1 MTRYDVM
8 IRGGVLYDGSGGPG
22 YVGDLAINEDRIV
35 ALGNIGD
42 ATGQREIDATGLAI
56 SPGFINMMCWAG
68 TTIIQDG
75 RAVSDI
81 KQGVTLEVF
90 GEGMSYGP
98 LSDRMKVGFG
108 PIGQPLE
115 ALGIDISWTTLGEYL
130 QFLED
135 KGVSPNV
142 ASFVG
147 AETVRIHELGYED
160 RKATPD
166 ELARMQELV
175 RNAMREG
182 AVGVASAL
190 IYSPGAYADTDEL
203 IALASAAGEF
213 GGIYASHMRNE
224 GDQIFE
230 ALDELLTIARQA
242 QVPAEIYHI
251 KLASPAVWEQYD
263 ELIARIDAARAEGLN
278 ITADMYT
285 YPAGSTG
292 LDALMPPWA
301 NEGGTQ
307 KWIERMS
314 DPATRVRIR
323 QEMLTPATEWENMY
337 LSVGPENVLL
347 VEFSNKALR
356 KYIGKTL
363 AEVAKERGT
372 HPADTA
378 MDLVIGE
385 GARAMAVYFSQSED
399 VVRKM
404 TALPWVSFCSD
415 APAFATEG
423 EFLKNSTHPRA
434 YGSFARLLAKYVR
447 EEGMLSIAEAVRKL
461 AALPAQNLSLEHRG
475 QLAPGYFADIAIF
488 DPEKIQD
495 HAVWDDPHHYATGM
509 IHVLVNGDLVLKD
522 GEPTGAK
529 PGRFVKGPGARS
541 TIVRN
546 KL

>member
-1 MTRYDVM
+1 MIRSARSNYDAV
-8 IRGGVLYDGSGGPG
+8 IRGGTLYDGSGSPG
-22 YVGDLAINEDRIV
+22 YIGDLAINEDRIV
-35 ALGNIGD
+35 KLGDLGEAIGR
-42 ATGQREIDATGLAI
+42 REIDASGLAV

-68 TTIIQDG
+68 TSIIQDG

-90 GEGMSYGP
+90 GEGKSYGP
-98 LSDRMKVGFG
+98 LNDSMKTGFG

-115 ALGIDISWTTLGEYL
+115 DLGIDISWTTLGEYL

-160 RKATPD
+160 RKATAG
-166 ELARMQELV
+166 ELERMQELV
-175 RNAMREG
+175 RNAMSEG

-190 IYSPGAYADTDEL
+190 IYSPGAYADTEEL

-213 GGIYASHMRNE
+213 GGIYASHIRNE
-224 GDQIFE
+224 GDQIFT

-251 KLASPAVWEQYD
+251 KLAGPAAWEQCD
-263 ELIARIDAARAEGLN
+263 ELIARIEAARAEGLH

-301 NEGGTQ
+301 NEGGTR

-314 DPATRVRIR
+314 DPATRARIR
-323 QEMLTPATEWENMY
+323 QDILTPSTEWENMY

-347 VEFSNKALR
+347 VEFSNKMLR

-363 AEVAKERGT
+363 AEVAAERGS

-378 MDLVIGE
+378 MDLVIEE
-385 GARAMAVYFSQSED
+385 GSRAMAVYFSQSED

-404 TALPWVSFCSD
+404 TAVPWVSFCSD

-423 EFLKNSTHPRA
+423 EFLETSTHPRA
-434 YGSFARLLAKYVR
+434 YGSFARLLGKYVR
-447 EEGMLSIAEAVRKL
+447 EEGMLPIEEAVRKL
-461 AALPAQNLSLEHRG
+461 AALPAENLSLKLRG
-475 QLAPGYFADIAIF
+475 RLAPGYFADIAIF
-488 DPEKIQD
+488 DPKTIQD
-495 HAVWDDPHHYATGM
+495 HAVWDNPHQYATGM
-509 IHVLVNGDLVLKD
+509 IHVLVNGDLVLKN
-522 GEPTGAK
+522 GEPTGAT
-529 PGRFVKGPGARS
+529 PGRFVKGPGSKSRE
-541 TIVRN
+541 
-546 KL
+546 

>member
-1 MTRYDVM
+1 MNNYDLV
-8 IRGGVLYDGSGGPG
+8 IRGGTFYDGSGEPG
-22 YVGDLAINEDRIV
+22 YVGDLAINRDRIV
-35 ALGNIGD
+35 ALGDIGEV
-42 ATGQREIDATGLAI
+42 TGCREIDATGLAV

-75 RAVSDI
+75 RTVSDI

-90 GEGMSYGP
+90 GEGESYGP
-98 LSDRMKVGFG
+98 LNDSMKVGFG

-115 ALGIDISWTTLGEYL
+115 ALGIDVSWTTLGEYL

-147 AETVRIHELGYED
+147 AETVRVHEMGYEN
-160 RKATPD
+160 RKATAD
-166 ELARMQELV
+166 ELAGMQNLV
-175 RNAMREG
+175 RDAMREG

-213 GGIYASHMRNE
+213 GGIYASHIRNE

-230 ALDELLTIARQA
+230 ALDELLTIARKA
-242 QVPAEIYHI
+242 QVAAEIYHI
-251 KLASPAVWEQYD
+251 KLASPAVWDRYD
-263 ELIARIDAARAEGLN
+263 EVIGKIEAARAEGLR

-301 NEGGTQ
+301 NEGGDQ

-314 DPATRVRIR
+314 DPATRARIR
-323 QEMLTPATEWENMY
+323 QEMLTPSTEWENMY
-337 LSVGPENVLL
+337 LSVKPEKVLL
-347 VEFSNKALR
+347 VDFNNKTLR

-363 AEVAKERGT
+363 AEVAEERAT

-378 MDLVIGE
+378 MDLAIEE

-399 VVRKM
+399 VVRKFS
-404 TALPWVSFCSD
+404 AVPWVSFCSD
-415 APAFATEG
+415 SATFATE
-423 EFLKNSTHPRA
+423 EPFLETSVHPRA

-447 EEGMLSIAEAVRKL
+447 EEGLLSIGEAVRKL
-461 AALPAQNLSLEHRG
+461 AALPAQNLSLKHRG

-495 HAVWDDPHHYATGM
+495 HAVWDDPHQYSTGM
-509 IHVLVNGDLVLKD
+509 IHVLVNGELVLEN
-522 GEPTGAK
+522 GEPTGAM
-529 PGRFVKGPGARS
+529 PGQFVKGPGAQP
-541 TIVRN
+541 IVSGN
-546 KL
+546 